1 MISKR
6 KEMKLRKA
14 AVKQSLAELGQLNAA
29 LTASYRNFNSV
40 SDPVVMDACIYEI
53 NALRSLHTSRYK
65 KHKQY
70 AVERT
75 LHMETLSSIL
85 MAAAVIAVIILL
97 LKIIAAPMK
106 LAFKLLLNALFGF
119 IILFV
124 FNFFGDFVGFT
135 LGINW
140 VNALIT
146 GCLGVP
152 GVILLILIKL
162 FF

>member
-1 MISKR
+1 
-6 KEMKLRKA
+6 
-14 AVKQSLAELGQLNAA
+14 
-29 LTASYRNFNSV
+29 
-40 SDPVVMDACIYEI
+40 
-53 NALRSLHTSRYK
+53 
-65 KHKQY
+65 
-70 AVERT
+70 
-75 LHMETLSSIL
+75 METLSSIL

-135 LGINW
+135 LRINW
-140 VNALIT
+140 VNPLIT
-146 GCLGVP
+146 GCLGDP

>member
-1 MISKR
+1 
-6 KEMKLRKA
+6 
-14 AVKQSLAELGQLNAA
+14 
-29 LTASYRNFNSV
+29 
-40 SDPVVMDACIYEI
+40 
-53 NALRSLHTSRYK
+53 
-65 KHKQY
+65 
-70 AVERT
+70 
-75 LHMETLSSIL
+75 METLSSIL

-135 LGINW
+135 LGRNW

-152 GVILLILIKL
+152 RVILLILIKL